1 MPNQLPNQPTHQTQS
16 QAQHQADSVQITDVL
31 LRDGLQD
38 EKSVLTPEQRID
50 LGQQLAAAGVTRM
63 EIGSMVNPARV
74 PQMAGSEDVLAGL
87 QRTTDAELTMLVLNA
102 RGVQRA
108 VDAGAEHIQIVASAS
123 EAHSQRNAGRSVE
136 TAIAELGEQLAVAPD
151 THFFAGIST
160 AFTCP
165 FEGEIPAER
174 LVRIVRQFAA
184 MGVTEIGL
192 ADTLGTTE
200 PEKVMASLDTVL
212 AAEPELTYHLHLHN
226 AHGRALDTVDAA
238 LRVGV
243 RRFDAAVGGYGG
255 CPFAPGAAGNLATEE
270 LVRHLHAAGVDTG
283 IDPAAVAEVSRRAT
297 ALLAAAPALDLQE
310 SR

>member
-1 MPNQLPNQPTHQTQS
+1 MSNQLTNQAHHHDTAT
-16 QAQHQADSVQITDVL
+16 VQITDVL

-38 EKSVLTPEQRID
+38 ETSVLTPAQRID

-63 EIGSMVNPARV
+63 EVGSMVNPARV

-87 QRTTDAELTMLVLNA
+87 QSSTDAELTMLVLNA

-108 VDAGAEHIQIVASAS
+108 VDAGAEHVQIVASAS

-136 TAIAELGEQLAVAPD
+136 QAIAELGEQLAVSPD

-174 LVRIVRQFAA
+174 LVRIARQFTA

-200 PEKVMASLDTVL
+200 PERVMASLDAVL
-212 AAEPELTYHLHLHN
+212 SAEPGLTYHLHLHN
-226 AHGRALDTVDAA
+226 AHGQALQTVDAA
-238 LRVGV
+238 LTVGV
-243 RRFDAAVGGYGG
+243 RRFDSAAGGYGG
-255 CPFAPGAAGNLATEE
+255 CPFAPGAAGNLSTEE
-270 LVRHLHAAGVDTG
+270 LVRHLHARDVATG
-283 IDPAAVAEVSRRAT
+283 IDPAAIAEVSRQA
-297 ALLAAAPALDLQE
+297 AAMLAAAPTLDLQE